1 MHKSNGHR
9 QNAPKKSSTFNGK
22 MTVLSIC
29 GELPKAIIAW
39 EKMHCATY
47 VLFQYFCVARKPG
60 MGKSIG
66 INQKRYDVC

>member
-1 MHKSNGHR
+1 MGTGKMHQKNRPHSM
-9 QNAPKKSSTFNGK
+9 AK